1 MYYKEYQNKYDY
13 YFSTMKEVSY
23 EKMAAMNEDNYK
35 NYIFQLLKKHR
46 FGGAFFMIV

>member
-1 MYYKEYQNKYDY
+1 MIVIFYI
-13 YFSTMKEVSY
+13 MKEISY
-23 EKMAAMNEDNYK
+23 EKMAEMSKDNYK